1 MEVEEFFF
9 RYAYPCSDTLFRMHK
24 LSKEKK
30 EILDK
35 EFKANVVPTKLE
47 LEECFPEAF
56 RRIKLIA
63 KEMNKDYWDI
73 SVIKKYF
80 REEHNKFIDSN
91 DGMYKRASETIKNL
105 CKVYEAEVIDVKDN
119 VLVVKYNHK
128 ERSVLNKSI
137 SDIKKGDKVMIHFGF
152 AVEKA
157 T

>member
-1 MEVEEFFF
+1 MEAEEFFF
-9 RYAYPCSDTLFRMHK
+9 KYAYPCSDTLFRLHK
-24 LSKEKK
+24 LNKEKK

-35 EFKANVVPTKLE
+35 EFEAKVIPTKLE
-47 LEECFPEAF
+47 LEECFPSAF
-56 RRIKLIA
+56 KRVKKIA

-80 REEHNKFIDSN
+80 REEHNKFIDAN
-91 DGMYKRASETIKNL
+91 NGDYKKLPPAIKDL

-119 VLVVKYNHK
+119 ILVVKYDHK
-128 ERSVLNKSI
+128 ERSVLNKYI
-137 SDIKKGDKVMIHFGF
+137 KDVKKGDKVMIHFGF